1 MSYLGQQLVVLFCC
15 SVSTVQLADRL
26 MRILG
31 CRLCPGT
38 TRERDGVCVC
48 VCGLVGKGI
57 SSQAVLQLHQ
67 EAPPRVCMCCSH
79 TPSPRVLA

>member
-48 VCGLVGKGI
+48 VWSGGKRDQQPSRSPAPSG
-57 SSQAVLQLHQ
+57 SSTQSVYVLL
-67 EAPPRVCMCCSH
+67 SH
-79 TPSPRVLA
+79 TQS